1 MKKPLS
7 YYIYFK
13 NNKKKTLGMILS
25 IAFSILLI
33 GVIQMFSDNTS
44 DTYYR
49 DLTKLNYVS
58 IISSTKGSLPKETME
73 SIENNSTVDKLIMV
87 NTYYYNMV
95 NIIGGFSS
103 YTGYYMDQSDIAVLM
118 DRMSMTLN
126 EGNPLKNDDKKIIIN
141 SNLARARVKSIG
153 GYMGNEV
160 SNMDYFK
167 GKYEISGIIKSDN
180 IISFIAKSKEN
191 IASNNDQFQQYLLLP
206 KEGKLGEMNSF
217 LKELPKGNTRLLTY
231 EDMLQEKKADEE
243 GINTIF
249 NILIIII
256 IVVLSVSLGNSSYI
270 HYFQR
275 RKEFGLLKAIG
286 QSGDKI
292 ILRMIKEIGI
302 SSALGLA
309 VGLLLLLIFKG
320 IGNTFYTYPKGL
332 SLFQINMQL
341 IPKIISIPLFICIFS
356 IIPVSRLLVKI
367 EPISIIERVG

>member
-7 YYIYFK
+7 YYLYFK
-13 NNKKKTLGMILS
+13 SNKKKTLGIILS
-25 IAFSILLI
+25 IALSILLI
-33 GVIQMFSDNTS
+33 GVIQMFSDNTT

-58 IISSTKGSLPKETME
+58 TISSTKGSIPKETME
-73 SIENNSTVDKLIMV
+73 SIKNNSTVDKIIMV
-87 NTYYYNMV
+87 NTYYYSMA

-103 YTGYYMDQSDIAVLM
+103 YTGYYMDEKDIPVLM
-118 DRMSMTLN
+118 DRMSMSLN
-126 EGNPLKNDDKKIIIN
+126 EGNNLKNDEKTIIIN
-141 SNLARARVKSIG
+141 SNIARARAKSIG

-160 SNMDYFK
+160 STMDYFK
-167 GKYEISGIIKSDN
+167 GEYKINGIVEGDN
-180 IISFIAKSKEN
+180 IISFIAKSQEN
-191 IASNNDQFQQYLLLP
+191 IASNNEQFQQYLLLP
-206 KEGKLGEMNSF
+206 KEGKLDEMNSF
-217 LKELPKGNTRLLTY
+217 LKQLPKDNIRLVTY

-243 GINTIF
+243 GLNTIF

-256 IVVLSVSLGNSSYI
+256 IVVLSVSLGNASYI

-292 ILRMIKEIGI
+292 ILRMIKEISI

-309 VGLLLLLIFKG
+309 VGLILLLIFKG
-320 IGNTFYTYPKGL
+320 IGNAFHTYPKGI

-341 IPKIISIPLFICIFS
+341 IPKIIAIPIFICIFS